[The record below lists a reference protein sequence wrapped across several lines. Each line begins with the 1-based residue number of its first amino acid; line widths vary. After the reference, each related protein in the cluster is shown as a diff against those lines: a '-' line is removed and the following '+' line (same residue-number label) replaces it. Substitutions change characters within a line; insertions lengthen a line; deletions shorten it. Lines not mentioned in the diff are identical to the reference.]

1 MKIFPELFILC
12 YFAAR
17 LRSKLTYILHIFRR
31 LQRPFGFVDHVYCGV
46 YMAADFKPR
55 RGSSRVIIRKL
66 TRDIKPAVP
75 DPFG

>member
-12 YFAAR
+12 YFAAS
-17 LRSKLTYILHIFRR
+17 LRSKLTYILYVFKF
-31 LQRPFGFVDHVYCGV
+31 RPFGFSDHVHCGV

-55 RGSSRVIIRKL
+55 RGSSRVIIRNL
-66 TRDIKPAVP
+66 TLVIKPAVP